1 MSGDTTL
8 DEPEPVPGFSTK
20 IDTGVIDQR
29 LPEGEVLVEVWADG
43 QVHLAF
49 REQPHDGWPK
59 GAWTVLPGSFQ

>member
-8 DEPEPVPGFSTK
+8 DEPTPVPGFSTK
-20 IDTGVIDQR
+20 VDAQSIDAR

-59 GAWTVLPGSFQ
+59 GGWTVLPGSFQ

>member
-8 DEPEPVPGFSTK
+8 DEPTPVPGFSTK
-20 IDTGVIDQR
+20 VDAESIDRR
-29 LPEGEVLVEVWADG
+29 LPEGEILIEVYADG

-49 REQPHDGWPK
+49 REASHHGWPA